1 MYKGVFKMNIIW
13 SEVRGRDLTDLE
25 VSMELAEDKNAWK
38 LLKQTYLGVYLRQ
51 GKFPESGFDN

>member
-38 LLKQTYLGVYLRQ
+38 LLKQTYLGVYLR
-51 GKFPESGFDN
+51 D

>member
-38 LLKQTYLGVYLRQ
+38 PFIKTLYLK
-51 GKFPESGFDN
+51 D